1 MDKAH
6 TAILSHLNE
15 NLARFRRLLGEYLAI
30 PSISTEADRRQDL
43 AAAAEWTA
51 AALRALGCQRAEL
64 LPTSGAPIVFAQ
76 AGPESGSG
84 AGPRAPTVL
93 IYGHYDVQ
101 PVDPVELWETEPFRA
116 TERGEYLHARG
127 ASDMKGQ
134 IVAAL
139 AACEA
144 SLRKADRPPSFKFLF
159 EGEEEI
165 GSHDL
170 PEFIRTHAD
179 LLACDLCLNPDAGMI
194 AAELPTITYGLR
206 GLAYFELRLHGPEH
220 DLHSGMYGGVVR
232 NPAQV
237 LSELIAGMHDGQ
249 GRVTLPG
256 FYDPVRP
263 LDEEERRELARLP
276 MDESFYLRNAGV
288 AELWGEQ
295 GYTPIERV
303 GARPTL
309 EVNGLKSGWTGE
321 GSKTVLPAVAMAKL
335 SMRLVPDQKPEEVQ
349 GQLERYLASRV
360 PPAIRWELKQL
371 AGGPPSIS
379 ARDSPGVRALSA
391 ALEQV
396 WGRRPVFR
404 REGGSIPVV
413 AFLQQYLG
421 VQSLLTGFALPD
433 DNAHSPNEKLH
444 LPTWRRGMQAL
455 ALFFSLLSENERP

>member
-6 TAILSHLNE
+6 ASILRYLSE
-15 NLARFRRLLGEYLAI
+15 NAARFQRQLEELLAI
-30 PSISTEADRRQDL
+30 PSISTEAERRQDV

-51 AALRALGCQRAEL
+51 GALRALGSQRVEL
-64 LPTSGAPIVFAQ
+64 LPTAGAPIVFAQ
-76 AGPESGSG
+76 AGPEP
-84 AGPRAPTVL
+84 GPRAPTVL

-101 PVDPVELWETEPFRA
+101 PVDPVELWETEPFRPTA
-116 TERGEYLHARG
+116 RGEYLHARG

-144 SLRKADRPPSFKFLF
+144 SLREAERPPSFKFLF
-159 EGEEEI
+159 EGEEES
-165 GSHDL
+165 GSQNL
-170 PEFIRTHAD
+170 PEFIRTHAE

-206 GLAYFELRLHGPEH
+206 GLAYFELLLRGPEH
-220 DLHSGMYGGVVR
+220 DLHSGMYGGVVL
-232 NPAQV
+232 NPAQA

-276 MDESFYLRNAGV
+276 MNESYYLRNAGV
-288 AELWGEQ
+288 SELWGEQ
-295 GYTPIERV
+295 GYAPVERV

-335 SMRLVPDQKPEEVQ
+335 STRLVPDQKPEEVKA
-349 GQLERYLASRV
+349 QLERFLASRV

-391 ALEQV
+391 AMEQI
-396 WGRRPVFR
+396 WGCRPAFR

-444 LPTWRRGMQAL
+444 LPTWRKGMQAL
-455 ALFFSLLSENERP
+455 ALFFILLAENERP

>member
-1 MDKAH
+1 MDKTH
-6 TAILSHLNE
+6 SAILRYLSANT
-15 NLARFRRLLGEYLAI
+15 ARFQRRLEEFLAI
-30 PSISTEADRRQDL
+30 PSVSAEAAHRPDVLQ
-43 AAAAEWTA
+43 AAEWTA
-51 AALRALGCQRAEL
+51 GALRALGSARVEL
-64 LPTSGAPIVFAQ
+64 LPTPGAPIVFAQ
-76 AGPESGSG
+76 AGAEPG
-84 AGPRAPTVL
+84 AGPRRPTVL

-101 PVDPVELWETEPFRA
+101 PADPVKLWETEPFRA
-116 TERGEYLHARG
+116 TARGEYLHGRG

-134 IVAAL
+134 IVAVL

-144 SLRKADRPPSFKFLF
+144 LLREAERPPVFKFLF
-159 EGEEEI
+159 EGEEET
-165 GSHDL
+165 GSNNL
-170 PEFIRTHAD
+170 PEFIRTHAE

-206 GLAYFELRLHGPEH
+206 GLAYFELRLRGPER
-220 DLHSGMYGGVVR
+220 DLHSGMYGGVVL

-237 LSELIAGMHDGQ
+237 LCELIAGMHDGR
-249 GRVTLPG
+249 GRVALPG

-263 LDEEERRELARLP
+263 LDEGERRELARLP
-276 MDESFYLRNAGV
+276 MDEDFYLKNAGV

-295 GYTPIERV
+295 GYTPVERAS
-303 GARPTL
+303 ARPTL
-309 EVNGLKSGWTGE
+309 EVNGLQSGWTGE
-321 GSKTVLPAVAMAKL
+321 GSKTVLPAAAMAKL
-335 SMRLVPDQKPEEVQ
+335 SMRLVPDQKPEEVKA
-349 GQLERYLASRV
+349 QLERYLQSRV
-360 PPAIRWELKQL
+360 PPAVRWELEQL
-371 AGGPPSIS
+371 AGGPPALS

-444 LPTWRRGMQAL
+444 LPTWRKGMQAL
-455 ALFFSLLSENERP
+455 ALFFCRLSENERP

>member
-1 MDKAH
+1 
-6 TAILSHLNE
+6 
-15 NLARFRRLLGEYLAI
+15 
-30 PSISTEADRRQDL
+30 
-43 AAAAEWTA
+43 
-51 AALRALGCQRAEL
+51 
-64 LPTSGAPIVFAQ
+64 
-76 AGPESGSG
+76 
-84 AGPRAPTVL
+84 
-93 IYGHYDVQ
+93 
-101 PVDPVELWETEPFRA
+101 
-116 TERGEYLHARG
+116 
-127 ASDMKGQ
+127 
-134 IVAAL
+134 
-139 AACEA
+139 
-144 SLRKADRPPSFKFLF
+144 
-159 EGEEEI
+159 
-165 GSHDL
+165 
-170 PEFIRTHAD
+170 
-179 LLACDLCLNPDAGMI
+179 MI

-206 GLAYFELRLHGPEH
+206 GLAYFELRLRGPEH
-220 DLHSGMYGGVVR
+220 DLHSGMYGGVVL

-335 SMRLVPDQKPEEVQ
+335 STRLVPDQKPEEVQ
-349 GQLERYLASRV
+349 AQLERYLASRV